1 MTKAKFFIKLD
12 IIAAFNRIRIANGDE
27 YKTAFRIRYGL
38 FEYLVM
44 PFGLTDA
51 SSTFQHYINDS
62 LREYLNIFCTA
73 YLDDVLIYS
82 DSLKDHRKHV
92 KLVLQALRKAGL

>member
-1 MTKAKFFIKLD
+1 MTKTKFFTKLD

-27 YKTAFRIRYGL
+27 YKTVFRIRYGL
-38 FEYLVM
+38 FKYLVM
-44 PFGLTDA
+44 SFDLIDA

-62 LREYLNIFCTA
+62 LREYLNIFCTV

>member
-1 MTKAKFFIKLD
+1 MTKTKFFTKLD

-27 YKTAFRIRYGL
+27 YKTVFRIRYGL
-38 FEYLVM
+38 FKYLVM
-44 PFGLTDA
+44 SFDLIDA

>member
-1 MTKAKFFIKLD
+1 MTKTKFFTKLD

-27 YKTAFRIRYGL
+27 YKTVFRIRYGL
-38 FEYLVM
+38 FKYLVM
-44 PFGLTDA
+44 SFDLIDA

-62 LREYLNIFCTA
+62 LREYLNIFYTA